1 VTNLLEVRGLHVWFD
16 SSTGSE
22 VHAVRGVEL
31 TVQEGERVG
40 LVGESGC
47 GKTTTILAMMG
58 LLPSTA
64 SAAGQVLLNGA
75 DILATGERSVRPH
88 RWTDIAM
95 VFQGAMNSFN
105 PVRRV
110 SAQIAEVL
118 QVRGGES
125 ARSAKQRS
133 RELLRMVGIPA
144 DRMDRFPHEF
154 SGGMRQRAAI
164 ALAVACAPKVLLA
177 DEPTTALDVMV
188 QAQVIELLDRLCD
201 EQELALVLVSHDL
214 PLVAQVCERVSVM
227 YAGEVVES
235 GPVDQLSQNPAHPYT
250 RLLFAAT
257 PDVEDES
264 ELASIPGTPPL
275 LDHEVTGCAFA
286 PRCDRAFHRCE
297 IERPVLRQV
306 GIGRFAACH
315 LNDVAADDLSGSTT
329 EPSGR
334 SGITTGPNDLS
345 GSTTGAS

>member
-1 VTNLLEVRGLHVWFD
+1 
-16 SSTGSE
+16 
-22 VHAVRGVEL
+22 VHAVRGVNL

-64 SAAGQVLLNGA
+64 SAAGQVLLNGD

-95 VFQGAMNSFN
+95 VFQGAMNAFN
-105 PVRRV
+105 PVRRIP
-110 SAQIAEVL
+110 AQIAEVL
-118 QVRGGES
+118 QVRGGEP
-125 ARSAKQRS
+125 AREAKQRS

-164 ALAVACAPKVLLA
+164 ALALACNPKVLLA

-201 EQELALVLVSHDL
+201 DQQLALVLVTHDL

-235 GPVDQLSQNPAHPYT
+235 GPVDLLSQNPAHPYT
-250 RLLFAAT
+250 RLLFAST

-264 ELASIPGTPPL
+264 ELASIPGAPPM
-275 LDHEVTGCAFA
+275 LDRAVVGCAFS
-286 PRCDRAFHRCE
+286 PRCDRAFDRCE
-297 IERPVLRQV
+297 IEAPVLRQV
-306 GIGRFAACH
+306 GPDRVAACH
-315 LNDVAADDLSGSTT
+315 LNDVV
-329 EPSGR
+329 PSGR
-334 SGITTGPNDLS
+334 SGSAAGPGDLS
-345 GSTTGAS
+345 ESATGRDSP

>member
-1 VTNLLEVRGLHVWFD
+1 MTSLLEVRDLHVWFD

-22 VHAVRGVEL
+22 VHAVRGVNL

-64 SAAGQVLLNGA
+64 SAAGQVLLNGD

-95 VFQGAMNSFN
+95 VFQGAMNAFN
-105 PVRRV
+105 PVRRI

-118 QVRGGES
+118 KVRGAES
-125 ARSAKQRS
+125 PREAKQRS

-164 ALAVACAPKVLLA
+164 ALALACNPKVLLA

-201 EQELALVLVSHDL
+201 DQQLALVLVTHDL

-235 GPVDQLSQNPAHPYT
+235 GPVDLLSQNPAHPYT
-250 RLLFAAT
+250 RLLFAST

-264 ELASIPGTPPL
+264 ELASIPGAPPM
-275 LDHEVTGCAFA
+275 LDRAVVGCAFS
-286 PRCDRAFHRCE
+286 PRCDRAFDRCE
-297 IERPVLRQV
+297 IEAPELRQV
-306 GIGRFAACH
+306 GPDRVAACH
-315 LNDVAADDLSGSTT
+315 LNDVV
-329 EPSGR
+329 PSGR
-334 SGITTGPNDLS
+334 SDSTAESGDLS
-345 GSTTGAS
+345 RSTTGRDSP